1 LQAFLGHCLSQIDPV
16 RAVNQQGVALR
27 GQQSGRGSANAL
39 AGASDEGDS
48 IHGIDFTFPL
58 PAARS
63 LVTVRQDTVNMST
76 LKHKHWLSGWRL
88 AVGLVLVAAA
98 GWGIK
103 SVYFKP
109 PSAPQVITADVTV
122 DDIEDTVLASGTIEA
137 SQEVSVGAQVSGQI
151 KRLHVAL
158 GDQVRKGQLIAEIDS
173 TTQNNTLRNAEAQV
187 SLLQAQRQARQ
198 AQLRQAELNYQR
210 KKDLFKM
217 DAGSKAD
224 LDDAEATLATTRAE
238 IVALDAQMRQASI
251 SVDTAR
257 VNLGYTSIMAPLDG
271 VVIAVVAEEGRTV
284 NAMQSAPT
292 IIKLAKLDK
301 VQIKAQISEADVV
314 RVKPGLPVYFTIL
327 GEPQRRYQARLR
339 AIEPVPESEQT
350 DTKTTTTNSSTSAIY
365 YNGLFDVDNPEGKLR
380 VAMTAQVFIVLDRAD
395 KTLVIPATALGQRDR
410 KSGTYD
416 VKVLEGEGFQQSL
429 STRQVKIGLNNR
441 VQAQVLSGLKA
452 GEKVVV
458 GEGGASGG
466 AGAGAARVPRMF

>member
-1 LQAFLGHCLSQIDPV
+1 
-16 RAVNQQGVALR
+16 
-27 GQQSGRGSANAL
+27 
-39 AGASDEGDS
+39 
-48 IHGIDFTFPL
+48 
-58 PAARS
+58 
-63 LVTVRQDTVNMST
+63 MST
-76 LKHKHWLSGWRL
+76 IKRNRWLSGWRL
-88 AVGLVLVAAA
+88 TMGVVLLAAA

-103 SVYFKP
+103 SMYFKP
-109 PSAPQVITADVTV
+109 PSAPQVITAEATI

-151 KRLHVAL
+151 KRLHVVL
-158 GDQVRKGQLIAEIDS
+158 GDRVSKGQLVAEIDS
-173 TTQNNTLRNAEAQV
+173 TTQTNTLRNAEAQV
-187 SLLQAQRQARQ
+187 SLLSAQRQARQ
-198 AQLRQAELNYQR
+198 AQLRQAELSYQR
-210 KKDLFKM
+210 KKELFQL

-238 IVALDAQMRQASI
+238 IAALDAQIRQANI

-257 VNLGYTSIMAPLDG
+257 VNLGYTRIMAPIDG
-271 VVIAVVAEEGRTV
+271 VVVAVVAEEGRTV

-327 GEPQRRYQARLR
+327 GEPQRRYEAKLR

-350 DTKTTTTNSSTSAIY
+350 DTKTTTASSTTNAIY

-380 VAMTAQVFIVLDRAD
+380 VAMTTQVFVVLNRAD
-395 KTLVIPATALGQRDR
+395 KALVIPATALGQRDR
-410 KSGTYD
+410 KLGTYE
-416 VKVLEGEGFQQSL
+416 VRVLEGEGKDAQV
-429 STRQVKIGLNNR
+429 STRQVKVGLNNR
-441 VQAQVLSGLKA
+441 VQAQVLEGLKA

-458 GEGGASGG
+458 GEGGANGAGG
-466 AGAGAARVPRMF
+466 AGAGRMPRMF

>member
-1 LQAFLGHCLSQIDPV
+1 MK
-16 RAVNQQGVALR
+16 RNR
-27 GQQSGRGSANAL
+27 
-39 AGASDEGDS
+39 
-48 IHGIDFTFPL
+48 
-58 PAARS
+58 
-63 LVTVRQDTVNMST
+63 
-76 LKHKHWLSGWRL
+76 WLSGWRL
-88 AVGLVLVAAA
+88 AVGVALVAAA

-109 PSAPQVITADVTV
+109 PSAPQVITAEAVM

-158 GDQVRKGQLIAEIDS
+158 GDRVTKGQLVAEIDS
-173 TTQNNTLRNAEAQV
+173 TTQGNTLRNAEAQV
-187 SLLQAQRQARQ
+187 SLLSAQRQARL
-198 AQLRQAELNYQR
+198 AQLRQAELSYQR
-210 KKDLFKM
+210 KKDLFQL

-224 LDDAEATLATTRAE
+224 LDDAEATLATTKAE
-238 IVALDAQMRQASI
+238 IAALDAQIRQANI

-257 VNLGYTSIMAPLDG
+257 VNLGYTRIMAPIDG
-271 VVIAVVAEEGRTV
+271 VVVAVVAEEGRTV

-292 IIKLAKLDK
+292 IIKLAQLDK

-327 GEPQRRYQARLR
+327 GEPQRRYEAKLR

-350 DTKTTTTNSSTSAIY
+350 DTKTTTSSSTTNAIY

-380 VAMTAQVFIVLDRAD
+380 VAMTTQVFVVLNRAD

-410 KSGTYD
+410 KLGTYE
-416 VKVLEGEGFQQSL
+416 VRVLEGDGQDAKV

-441 VQAQVLSGLKA
+441 VQAQVLEGLKA

-458 GEGGASGG
+458 GEGAANG
-466 AGAGAARVPRMF
+466 AGGTGAGRMPRMF

>member
-1 LQAFLGHCLSQIDPV
+1 
-16 RAVNQQGVALR
+16 
-27 GQQSGRGSANAL
+27 
-39 AGASDEGDS
+39 
-48 IHGIDFTFPL
+48 
-58 PAARS
+58 
-63 LVTVRQDTVNMST
+63 MST
-76 LKHKHWLSGWRL
+76 IKRNQWLSGWRL
-88 AVGLVLVAAA
+88 AVGVALVAAA

-109 PSAPQVITADVTV
+109 PTAPQVITAEVTV

-158 GDQVRKGQLIAEIDS
+158 GDQVTKGQLVAEIDS
-173 TTQNNTLRNAEAQV
+173 TTQANTLRNAEAQV
-187 SLLQAQRQARQ
+187 SLLSAQRQSRV
-198 AQLRQAELNYQR
+198 AQLRQAELSYQR
-210 KKDLFKM
+210 KKDLFKL

-224 LDDAEATLATTRAE
+224 LDDAEATLATSRAD
-238 IVALDAQMRQASI
+238 IAAVDAQIRQATI

-257 VNLGYTSIMAPLDG
+257 VNLGYTRIMAPIDG

-284 NAMQSAPT
+284 NALQSAPT

-327 GEPQRRYQARLR
+327 GEPQRRYEAKLR

-350 DTKTTTTNSSTSAIY
+350 DTKTTTASSSTAAIY

-380 VAMTAQVFIVLDRAD
+380 VAMTTQVFVVLNRAD
-395 KTLVIPATALGQRDR
+395 QALVIPATALGQRDR
-410 KSGTYD
+410 KAGTYE
-416 VKVLEGEGFQQSL
+416 VRVLEGEGKDQQVN
-429 STRQVKIGLNNR
+429 TRNVKIGLNNR
-441 VQAQVLSGLKA
+441 VQAQVLAGLKA

-458 GEGGASGG
+458 GEGSANGAG
-466 AGAGAARVPRMF
+466 GAGAARMPRMF

>member
-1 LQAFLGHCLSQIDPV
+1 
-16 RAVNQQGVALR
+16 
-27 GQQSGRGSANAL
+27 
-39 AGASDEGDS
+39 
-48 IHGIDFTFPL
+48 
-58 PAARS
+58 
-63 LVTVRQDTVNMST
+63 
-76 LKHKHWLSGWRL
+76 
-88 AVGLVLVAAA
+88 
-98 GWGIK
+98 
-103 SVYFKP
+103 
-109 PSAPQVITADVTV
+109 
-122 DDIEDTVLASGTIEA
+122 
-137 SQEVSVGAQVSGQI
+137 
-151 KRLHVAL
+151 
-158 GDQVRKGQLIAEIDS
+158 
-173 TTQNNTLRNAEAQV
+173 LRNAEAQV

-458 GEGGASGG
+458 GEGVASGG

>member
-1 LQAFLGHCLSQIDPV
+1 
-16 RAVNQQGVALR
+16 
-27 GQQSGRGSANAL
+27 
-39 AGASDEGDS
+39 
-48 IHGIDFTFPL
+48 
-58 PAARS
+58 
-63 LVTVRQDTVNMST
+63 MST
-76 LKHKHWLSGWRL
+76 QKRNRWLSGWRL
-88 AVGLVLVAAA
+88 ALGVALVAAA

-103 SVYFKP
+103 AVYFKP
-109 PSAPQVITADVTV
+109 ASAPQVITAEVTV

-158 GDQVRKGQLIAEIDS
+158 GDQVSKGQLVAEIDS
-173 TTQNNTLRNAEAQV
+173 TTQANTLRNAEAQV
-187 SLLQAQRQARQ
+187 SLLSAQRQSRV
-198 AQLRQAELNYQR
+198 AQLRQAELSYQR
-210 KKDLFKM
+210 KKELFKL

-224 LDDAEATLATTRAE
+224 LDDAEATLATARAD
-238 IVALDAQMRQASI
+238 IAAVDAQIRQATI

-257 VNLGYTSIMAPLDG
+257 VNLGYTRIVAPIDG

-301 VQIKAQISEADVV
+301 VQIKAEISEADVV

-327 GEPQRRYQARLR
+327 GEPQRRYEAKLR

-350 DTKTTTTNSSTSAIY
+350 DTKTATASSSTAAIY

-380 VAMTAQVFIVLDRAD
+380 VAMTTQVFVVLNRAD
-395 KTLVIPATALGQRDR
+395 QALVIPATALGQRDR
-410 KSGTYD
+410 KAGTYE
-416 VKVLEGEGFQQSL
+416 VRVLEGEGKDAKV

-441 VQAQVLSGLKA
+441 VQAQVLEGLKA
-452 GEKVVV
+452 DEKVVV
-458 GEGGASGG
+458 GESGANGAG
-466 AGAGAARVPRMF
+466 AGAGAARMPRMF